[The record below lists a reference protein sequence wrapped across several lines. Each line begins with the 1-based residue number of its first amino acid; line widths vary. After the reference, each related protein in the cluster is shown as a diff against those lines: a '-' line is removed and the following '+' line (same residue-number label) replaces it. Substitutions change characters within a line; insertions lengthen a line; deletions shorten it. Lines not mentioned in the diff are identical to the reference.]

1 MIYGILHN
9 KIVSQIDTKINQ
21 AVLSHVSE
29 SNSFSF
35 ETTLF
40 KICFIVAIATIVT
53 GITVNLYYHN
63 LFY

>member
-1 MIYGILHN
+1 MIYDILHN

-21 AVLSHVSE
+21 AVLSHLDE
-29 SNSFSF
+29 SSGFGF

-40 KICFIVAIATIVT
+40 KVCLFTAVVAIVT
-53 GITVNLYYHN
+53 GVTVNLHYHN